1 MKIILNEE
9 KLLEYMKKNGV
20 KNYRQLCR
28 ECGINYN
35 SFRTV
40 KSRSYNLS
48 SVMYWLLADRL
59 NCHIEELQ
67 KIQNK

>member
-1 MKIILNEE
+1 MKIIINEE

-20 KNYRQLCR
+20 KDYRQLCR

-40 KSRSYNLS
+40 KSRRYNLS
-48 SVMYWLLADRL
+48 DKMYGR
-59 NCHIEELQ
+59 
-67 KIQNK
+67 